1 VNTPLTDEPK
11 EGMCSIVIQVLRC
24 KEVETMSIER
34 IDPELCTGCGIC
46 INSCPVDVI
55 RMDDEGK
62 KAVIK
67 YAEDCMCCDYCEL
80 DCPQKAIYVSPAR
93 HSPVMVSW

>member
-1 VNTPLTDEPK
+1 
-11 EGMCSIVIQVLRC
+11 
-24 KEVETMSIER
+24 
-34 IDPELCTGCGIC
+34 
-46 INSCPVDVI
+46 VDVI

-67 YAEDCMCCDYCEL
+67 YAEDCICCDYCEL